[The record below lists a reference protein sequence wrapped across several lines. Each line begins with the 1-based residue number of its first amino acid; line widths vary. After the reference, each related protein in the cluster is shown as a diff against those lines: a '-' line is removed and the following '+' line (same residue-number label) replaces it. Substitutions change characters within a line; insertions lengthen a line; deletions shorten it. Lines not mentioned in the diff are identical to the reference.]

1 MTGLNR
7 KLPEIAVLFP
17 DQVLRPI
24 IPAMEE
30 AMASKDHD
38 QDSRAPVSHHA
49 RRAPAF
55 VRLAACTVLAATL
68 AMAAT
73 PGAAADMQVTGRLV
87 LSLGSGDWSL
97 GLRADT
103 DVRWQWRKDEAGNPP
118 RPAVDLTARF
128 SGPGFESLLLNGL
141 PVAVRGPVLYADG
154 TGEPASGVRWEY
166 VGLGLAGAAALVLIV
181 RETLA
186 DDFADELG
194 DAIEGGN

>member
-1 MTGLNR
+1 
-7 KLPEIAVLFP
+7 
-17 DQVLRPI
+17 
-24 IPAMEE
+24 
-30 AMASKDHD
+30 MASKDHD
-38 QDSRAPVSHHA
+38 QGSRVPGS
-49 RRAPAF
+49 RRARHVPVF

-68 AMAAT
+68 AMAAA

-87 LSLGSGDWSL
+87 LSLGSGDWSP
-97 GLRADT
+97 GIRADT
-103 DVRWQWRKDEAGNPP
+103 DVRRQWRKDETGSPP

-141 PVAVRGPVLYADG
+141 PVAVRGPVLHADG
-154 TGEPASGVRWEY
+154 TGEPASGMRWEY